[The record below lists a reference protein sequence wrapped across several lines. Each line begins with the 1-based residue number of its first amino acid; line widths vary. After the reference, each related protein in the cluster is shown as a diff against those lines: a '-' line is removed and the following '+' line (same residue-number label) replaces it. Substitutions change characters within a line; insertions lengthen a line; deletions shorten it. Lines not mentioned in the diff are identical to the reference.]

1 MPPALVLDVVLV
13 VILLAYLFYGVRH
26 GLSQSLFVIA
36 GIVAGVIAAFF
47 LAPLAAS
54 LVPFPVVRIFV
65 TIIVAVG
72 LVAVGHTI
80 GVAVGTWL
88 RRGVARSP
96 LSGVDRVLGAV
107 LTTIAA
113 ALVASMVSFTVAQLG
128 VPVISQAVSGSTVLR
143 VISALT
149 PTPLQAWLA
158 QVRGVVTARGIPII
172 IGALDPALQPIPPVD
187 AGSAAL
193 TAAAQSV
200 VRITG
205 NAYACGQSQSG
216 SGFVVASGRVVTNAH
231 VVAGVSQPVVEAP
244 NGETIGGQIVY
255 FDPENDLAVIDVPG
269 LSAPALALT
278 ATLPAGAT
286 AAIEGYP
293 FGGPFSVGGAAV
305 DSVGTAQV
313 DDIYGTAKTDREIY
327 TLAAQVREGNSGGP
341 LLTDSGAVAGIVF
354 ATSSDSATVG
364 YAMTMAEVG
373 PVAAQAEGL
382 SRPVSS
388 GDCIKG

>member
-1 MPPALVLDVVLV
+1 MHQAIVLDVVLV
-13 VILLAYLFYGVRH
+13 VVLIAYLLYGLRN

-54 LVPFPVVRIFV
+54 LVPIPVLRLVV

-72 LVAVGHTI
+72 LVTVGHGV
-80 GVAVGTWL
+80 GVAIGGRL

-96 LSGVDRVLGAV
+96 LSGIDRLLGAA

-113 ALVASMVSFTVAQLG
+113 ALVASMLAFTVAQLG

-143 VISALT
+143 AISALT
-149 PTPLQAWLA
+149 PTPVQAWLA
-158 QVRGVVTARGIPII
+158 QVRGTVAARGIPII
-172 IGALDPALQPIPPVD
+172 VGALDPAMQPIPPVD
-187 AGSAAL
+187 AGSPAL

-216 SGFVVASGRVVTNAH
+216 SGFVVAAGRVVTNAH

-269 LSAPALALT
+269 LSAPPLTLT

-293 FGGPFSVGGAAV
+293 FGGPFSVGGAAI
-305 DSVGTAQV
+305 DSVGTARV
-313 DDIYGTAKTDREIY
+313 EDIYGTTETDREIY

-341 LLTDSGAVAGIVF
+341 VLTSSGAVAGIVF
-354 ATSSDSATVG
+354 ATSADSATVG
-364 YAMTMAEVG
+364 YAMTMAELK
-373 PVAAQAEGL
+373 PVAAEAGGL
-382 SRPVSS
+382 STPVSS